1 MIEFIAAVAFWL
13 LAWSIVGVRWRSRR
27 IESDSAAFLLSTTSA
42 GSLGI
47 YSLIHQELNAVLV
60 LALIAFASV
69 QFVFARFMLR
79 VLADDRP
86 QSR

>member
-1 MIEFIAAVAFWL
+1 MIEFTAAVAFWL
-13 LAWSIVGVRWRSRR
+13 LAWSVVGARWRSRR
-27 IESDSAAFLLSTTSA
+27 IEDNSAAFLLSTTSV
-42 GSLGI
+42 GSLGV
-47 YSLIHQELNAVLV
+47 YSLIRQELNAALVLV
-60 LALIAFASV
+60 LIVFAMV